1 LISSSGWV
9 DMAEQEDTG
18 FKVTDRRKYNPDGS
32 LRESTESQ
40 AAPVAAEAQT
50 APVAMPEAP
59 PTTGGSA
66 PNNVVTFPT
75 EAAPKQTQPAP
86 KQTEPAPRE
95 TEPTPRRTEPVPRPG
110 ENASETNAADA
121 ASAADKAAAR
131 QAESDYNRTRGPA
144 APGLPEA
151 SFLGLVNMLA
161 VEAAMHL
168 GLLRTAGE
176 ESPQVDLESGRHLI
190 DLLGMLQ
197 AKTSGNLTKEEDELL
212 ENVLAD
218 LRMQFVAISRRR

>member
-1 LISSSGWV
+1 
-9 DMAEQEDTG
+9 MAEQEDTG
-18 FKVTDRRKYNPDGS
+18 FKITDRRKYNPDGS

-40 AAPVAAEAQT
+40 AAPASAEPQT
-50 APVAMPEAP
+50 APVKPDSAS
-59 PTTGGSA
+59 TTGGSG

-75 EAAPKQTQPAP
+75 DATPKQPQPVQSQTQPAKQTEP
-86 KQTEPAPRE
+86 ALKQTEPAPQAVE
-95 TEPTPRRTEPVPRPG
+95 S
-110 ENASETNAADA
+110 ASEADAAA
-121 ASAADKAAAR
+121 ASAAEKAAAK
-131 QAESDYNRTRGPA
+131 QAENDYNRTRGPA
-144 APGLPEA
+144 EPGFPEA

-176 ESPQVDLESGRHLI
+176 EPPQIDLESGRHLI
-190 DLLGMLQ
+190 DMLGMLQ
-197 AKTSGNLTKEEDELL
+197 TKTRGNLTTEEDELL

>member
-1 LISSSGWV
+1 MV
-9 DMAEQEDTG
+9 EQEDTG

-40 AAPVAAEAQT
+40 AAPASAEPQT
-50 APVAMPEAP
+50 APDKPDAAS
-59 PTTGGSA
+59 TTGGSG
-66 PNNVVTFPT
+66 PNDVVTFPT
-75 EAAPKQTQPAP
+75 DATPKQPQPAQSQTQPAP
-86 KQTEPAPRE
+86 KQTEPALIQ
-95 TEPTPRRTEPVPRPG
+95 TEPAPQAVEST
-110 ENASETNAADA
+110 SEADAAA
-121 ASAADKAAAR
+121 ASAADKAAAK
-131 QAESDYNRTRGPA
+131 QAENDYNRTRGPA

-176 ESPQVDLESGRHLI
+176 EPPQTDLESGRHLI
-190 DLLGMLQ
+190 DMLGMLQ
-197 AKTSGNLTKEEDELL
+197 TKTRGNLTTEEDELL

-218 LRMQFVAISRRR
+218 LRMQFVAVSRRR

>member
-1 LISSSGWV
+1 
-9 DMAEQEDTG
+9 MAEQDDTG
-18 FKVTDRRKYNPDGS
+18 FKITDRRKYNPDGS
-32 LRESTESQ
+32 LRESTESHAPPAALDAQ
-40 AAPVAAEAQT
+40 AAPVAK
-50 APVAMPEAP
+50 PEAAP
-59 PTTGGSA
+59 NTSGSA

-75 EAAPKQTQPAP
+75 EAGPKQTESAPKQSERGP
-86 KQTEPAPRE
+86 KQTEPASQPFENTGE
-95 TEPTPRRTEPVPRPG
+95 T
-110 ENASETNAADA
+110 AAA
-121 ASAADKAAAR
+121 GTASAAEKAAAK
-131 QAESDYNRTRGPA
+131 QAESDYNRTRGPS

-176 ESPQVDLESGRHLI
+176 EPPEVDLESGRHLI

-197 AKTSGNLTKEEDELL
+197 AKTRGNLTNEEDELL